1 MNLGQNKFYVGLGA
15 VLLLGCLILGY
26 LLWQSSSD
34 FDAAELE
41 YNKNVAELD
50 RLQKLDLYP
59 KAENQKILE
68 QQMMSAHEA
77 AIMLHQKLV
86 PMSFALEPLSP
97 EQFQDKLNEA
107 VKSSVEKAANAGV
120 NLSDKLYLGF
130 AEYRTATPR
139 PEAAAALGRQ
149 LKCIALAVDTM
160 IEKKVSSI
168 ESITRTPLP
177 EEQDPAKLPVA
188 TPTPRQGP
196 GKAAPALLSAYPFEI
211 QFTTEQRAFEFVLN
225 DLSKNEQQFFII
237 RPVAIKNQS
246 LKAPKKIDPAAASE
260 AAKAAASNAANGAAP
275 KADKLRYVLGSE
287 KLNVTLR
294 FDSVVFASNLP
305 K

>member
-34 FDAAELE
+34 FDAAEQKYSE
-41 YNKNVAELD
+41 QVAELD

-68 QQMMSAHEA
+68 QQMTSAHEA
-77 AIMLHQKLV
+77 AITLHKKLV

-97 EQFQDKLNEA
+97 EQFQDKLNAA

-139 PEAAAALGRQ
+139 PEAATVLGRQ
-149 LKCIALAVDTM
+149 LQCIVLAVDTM
-160 IEKKVSSI
+160 IEEKVSSI
-168 ESITRTPLP
+168 EKITRTPLP
-177 EEQDPAKLPVA
+177 EEQEPSKLAAA
-188 TPTPRQGP
+188 TPTPKQGP
-196 GKAAPALLSAYPFEI
+196 GKPALLSSYPFEI
-211 QFTTEQRAFEFVLN
+211 QFTSEQRAFELVLN

-237 RPVAIKNQS
+237 RPLAIKNQS
-246 LKAPKKIDPAAASE
+246 EKAPKKIDPNAASE
-260 AAKAAASNAANGAAP
+260 AAKAAASNAAS
-275 KADKLRYVLGSE
+275 KTDKLRYVLGSE